1 MAIIIKCRQCKQRLP
16 NDTDPCP
23 ACGAVERLFILDHMQ
38 NGRYSKRLRTYLPE
52 NIATLEDARAIDTL
66 RVVIK
71 KKKVKRE
78 TLPSAATVDDLFPKY
93 LEWYAEHRSPTTVTS
108 LRVIYKAHISRILGN
123 EQVTLID
130 TDHFDLYQTTRSGEV
145 VPLTKRPVKNRTINK
160 ELDHFSGFL
169 KWCRRHKKI
178 NIPRVYYEK
187 LSAPRPKPEI
197 LSIGEVSKILKAADP
212 FYYALILCLYT
223 LGLRF
228 SEANALTPR
237 HIDLES
243 RTVKVTQKGGE
254 EKVLPVDDLLIK
266 ALKALKVTDPDAY
279 YFLNK
284 DTVTPEDPRGRPVMD
299 IRKALDRFCVKAE
312 IDRKVRPHMFRHSWA
327 THMLAGNI
335 NLRLIQKYLGHA
347 AVTTTEIYTHVMM
360 DNLRDASGPIIR
372 QLKTAKMRRVNAKT

>member
-1 MAIIIKCRQCKQRLP
+1 MAIIIKCRKCKQRLP
-16 NDTDPCP
+16 NDTDPCQT
-23 ACGAVERLFILDHMQ
+23 CGSNERLFILDRMQ

-52 NIATLEDARAIDTL
+52 NIATLEDARAIDAL

-78 TLPSAATVDDLFPKY
+78 PLPNAATVDDLFPKY
-93 LEWYAEHRSPTTVTS
+93 LDWYAEHRSPTTVTS
-108 LRVIYKAHISRILGN
+108 LRVIYKAHISRILGK
-123 EQVTLID
+123 EQVMVID
-130 TDHFDLYQTTRSGEV
+130 TDHFDLYQTTRSNEV

-178 NIPRVYYEK
+178 NIQRVYYEK

-197 LSIGEVSKILKAADP
+197 LSIGEVIKILNAADP

-237 HIDLES
+237 HFDFEA

-266 ALKALKVTDPDAY
+266 ALKTLKVTDQDAY
-279 YFLNK
+279 YFLNP
-284 DTVTPEDPRGRPVMD
+284 DTVTPENPRGRPVMD
-299 IRKALDRFCVKAE
+299 IRKALDRFCAKVE
-312 IDRKVRPHMFRHSWA
+312 ITKKVRPHMFRHSWA
-327 THMLAGNI
+327 THMLADNI
-335 NLRLIQKYLGHA
+335 NIRLIQKYLGHA
-347 AVTTTEIYTHVMM
+347 AVTTTEIYTHVMT

-372 QLKTAKMRRVNAKT
+372 QIKTATRKRVNVKT